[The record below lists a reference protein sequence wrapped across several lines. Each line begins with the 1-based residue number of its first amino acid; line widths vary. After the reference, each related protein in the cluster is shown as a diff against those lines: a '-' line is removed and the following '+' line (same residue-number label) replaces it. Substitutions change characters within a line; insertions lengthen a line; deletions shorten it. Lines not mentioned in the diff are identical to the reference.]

1 MKEGLVCVLP
11 GYLTA
16 LVSHLLSGVE
26 AQLGI
31 ASLAFQ
37 QAEVLGLRQENQKWH
52 EKSLPQLGIH
62 DLKHLQEIS
71 WVVKQNLSE
80 LIHRMSPEEQLSSV
94 FLIHSLNKSLIGFT
108 SSLEQLQQS
117 PEVAALAA
125 LLLDMGQCPEQV
137 DSEQSFSRKIV
148 LPVIISAMSLMIYE
162 NGLVFIQ
169 HPLIMEAIEAMEAME
184 GEDDGSSGFSQKS
197 NLVAALHRSSL
208 PARSKQFPQNGTL
221 CVNTEIEE
229 LTNKLFFFVTEAKY
243 EYELLLC
250 SQNTYFLPHSYSFPT
265 QSELEDQV
273 AAFFEEYNEILSAV
287 NSLKCFQK
295 AIKKGDSILGLSRRA
310 LSNKARKLIGDGR
323 DGYKRHTQGD
333 MEVEND
339 IVVVRDDVELVCV
352 DSDTDNSIHDVYV
365 PFRKKEQ
372 STITDLHGLVN
383 KYLEFATLEIS
394 NKMPGKSPQQKD
406 IPLSQSCQVKCE
418 GKYCSSPSRVAI
430 HMIIC
435 EEVGSNSP
443 METASRKDQGSDF
456 SNSEESQA
464 VVKHKHLPCDIVDYD
479 QSLPPPTP
487 TPLTL
492 WCWKR
497 RVKPLS
503 LANMQHFISKVS
515 QHVLEERDTE
525 CHETIC
531 HAVVSVFDPEPA
543 VTLICALKKR
553 SMRVFNCRD
562 KRGNTPL
569 HNAVMAGNLVV
580 VENLIDI
587 HPETVYIS
595 NNDGATPIDS
605 AMHLNNHQIVEC
617 LLHHVVTSS
626 PHTCS
631 TNTDQL
637 LQSYLLKA
645 MKIGYTEYLRILLEL
660 HSQHALAIDF
670 ECTDSDQHTA
680 WFYLQQKLP
689 AVQKAAINALNSS
702 SLGRTLVRTFVTKQ
716 VKVTDNCLN
725 TVSSRIS
732 AQHLTEESLP
742 DGKLISK
749 SVKPKSM
756 SLADPVISRPCSNT
770 PTPSLS
776 RTSSMEDI
784 AGTLAVE
791 QNTCSTVAKEK
802 PTSLPQ
808 KPNET
813 QEKNS
818 LSQLNNSGPL
828 SPTPGSPT
836 SWPTHEVQTISLK
849 SPLEELLSEE
859 DEQKNRHVF
868 TPPACDPMSC
878 IAAETPNSSLD
889 SQTEFSTPNA
899 NSLTQNLSHT
909 EEAHSSKQLTSTE
922 RSSAAAETKLTSLGS
937 DVDKPG
943 SVEENKPG
951 SDEEDERGSDKEEDG
966 KVGYLH
972 KKSLHNSTPQAGDT
986 NTLDSRSDLIRFTP
1000 RGDSDTILQAK
1011 AQIEMDDILKAE
1023 DETHLVMVEGAPGK
1037 STIPLEQVWQL
1048 PTSESQKNFSPGS
1061 SSDSTTEPNA
1071 SCKHHMM
1078 QLPPDPNCG
1087 EESTL
1092 KLLKRL
1098 DSVKEENSSTDS
1110 NLTDRSSNCISN
1122 DHNESQPTSLNS
1134 TASDGSS
1141 LNLLPA
1147 PPDSAVTQDIPSQSS
1162 KEHSSEESDESN
1174 DANKF
1179 RSLRFRSQYQY
1190 TDSVSS
1196 SPGDSTPEKTHS
1208 ISKRR
1213 IEQREEAAERIQK
1226 YRPSTSESDSNTGET
1241 KCTRRMRPKVLC
1253 DSESS
1258 DSSTAPNES
1267 SSSGLACVN
1276 DTEDETSSLLSSDSE
1291 PSELDTTTKLH
1302 AHSPQHTT
1310 DREVGPTE
1318 FNSECEEDEHQTTD
1332 SSDEENIGTKFYEK
1346 DPLLGGHFS
1355 AEVVQKKSIV
1365 IRRHKCTEMTHE
1377 GYQCVQLSLNIAHSD
1392 TFLDVLL
1399 LHLSL
1404 YFPTYSCSSFHDTK
1418 VINVFD
1424 MLCFMQQSFTGRVSE
1439 DTKQCNESQP
1449 KSFNKKT
1456 FKEWLLTVVHNAG
1469 YCMLRYIIHSRWLDV
1484 FGFSQY
1490 TGKRLTK
1497 SQKRRAK
1504 VILEVAQSKK
1514 FAIPECIKEN
1524 LRVLRDVMY
1533 PPDDKRTSSDS
1544 PDIVRGKKPKPFK
1557 KEKPK
1562 NNGKESEVSQTLAPY
1577 HGGDSDYLTGT
1588 TTATTTTPDTPN
1600 ENTTAKRLGV
1610 PVPQLREK
1618 LLKEPV
1624 KEKSRDM
1631 SVMVFTNVYHPLE
1644 VIRSHLTTYSKC
1656 CPRHDI
1662 QNIVVIGTT
1671 CPASD
1676 AFGPKRRYS
1685 SINDIR
1691 DDTRHAPFNA
1701 STHLTGTGNNGEH
1714 VLKQSRQVMSDMPM
1728 PASVGRGRVTA
1739 PTLASEP
1746 SPTASHQLARE
1757 SEFSSS
1763 KQQTLNRE
1771 QQVKSHTGNG
1781 THTVPENARK
1791 AHNETIRELSA
1802 GSQAQNSV
1810 LLQSQPYLNP
1820 RLSGTQRSSAVS
1832 PPQYTHTV
1840 PEHSL
1845 RDHKDRIRTSAE
1857 LLHAQD
1863 YPRIFPIAYEGKPP
1877 HTLPPELRIPY
1888 IFITGLAYYKLSSH
1902 KKSVQ
1907 YFQQCLQLAEECG
1920 RDGDMTIC
1928 CIYIGDIEFAQRKYN
1943 EAAERYQKA
1952 LHYYSRDSVAKDF
1965 RMILPTQSALWS
1977 KCGSA
1982 FKNASKMADSIT
1994 AYDQAIEQATSK
2006 KDKLAAH
2013 TSLGNLYQG
2022 IGENGRAVKEYEDA
2036 IQLAAELDDKVS
2048 LGWNHGNLGNALLGL
2063 YQRDKALHHLFKA
2076 LDMAVEHETTPQAI
2090 GRAYNNLGTAYQAIN
2105 DYSEAEKHYDL
2116 ALAQAIYGNDI
2127 PGQARV
2133 YGNIGNLQM
2142 LKKEFDRAVPHY
2154 TEVMRLS
2161 QDKST
2166 VTTAHHNRGCA
2177 YYDWAEKKKM
2187 ALSERSSQKGS
2198 SPFKVSLHGPQFEHS
2213 EDDRPMIIPSSIQ
2226 KYYLQGT
2233 KDLEYVMKHH
2243 EESFHGIKGSS
2254 KGLSLSVSLFET
2266 NSRTF
2271 HRMQDCLIHLKKSE
2285 DEPSRFE
2292 DALLVAEQSRAR
2304 TLGELLLKRRGPQLK
2319 HQLMSP
2325 PSLAQLKSIVARQS
2339 CPVVYLSYTGE
2350 RLLGWVLVPTT
2361 AGECSLNM
2369 FEVPLSDSE
2378 FDGKSFDYHLRYSLN
2393 ELLVEKSFEMYKP
2406 FNDEKEQ
2413 TDPVKKLYNLVARPL
2428 MTMLNTLMKGTR
2440 KEVQKIIIVPD
2451 SYTNLLPYACLLND
2465 VDEKFWGDEY
2475 YFQIMPSLL
2484 TMGILD
2490 QLPTVSVTIPVEHQ
2504 QMICVVGNPT
2514 IPPFKYNDDEWNL
2527 GKLPH
2532 ATKEAEWVAHILKC
2546 KPILHEQATKDAV
2559 IMRAM
2564 NAKVIH
2570 LATHGSAVA
2579 GFLAFAG
2586 ISASA
2591 SQTVEAK
2598 KVLLYPEEVENLNI
2612 TPALVVLSSCD
2623 SGRGVFKAD
2632 GIQGMARAFI
2642 LAGAQ
2647 AVLTTLW
2654 RVPDESACIFMQFF
2668 YQYLV
2673 DGVRGTEAL
2682 HNAMLSVRCFSKY
2695 SQYIHWSGYQLTG
2708 REIQFTINQSS
2719 SAAGVTARL
2728 GNGSIFPQLD
2738 ILKKL
2743 EGALLNN
2750 PRLPTDVQVLFLL
2763 YNNIKILFSGIF
2775 FPFPIRF
2782 CVALPE

>member
-1 MKEGLVCVLP
+1 MKEELVYVLP
-11 GYLTA
+11 RYLNA

-26 AQLGI
+26 AQLGR
-31 ASLAFQ
+31 ASLAEE
-37 QAEVLGLRQENQKWH
+37 QAEALGLSQESQKWH
-52 EKSLPQLGIH
+52 EISLPQLGIH
-62 DLKHLQEIS
+62 DLKQS
-71 WVVKQNLSE
+71 LSDI
-80 LIHRMSPEEQLSSV
+80 IHRVSLSDVVYAMSTEEQLLSV
-94 FLIHSLNKSLIGFT
+94 FLIHSLHKSLIGFT
-108 SSLEQLQQS
+108 GSLEQLQQS

-125 LLLDMGQCPEQV
+125 LLLDVVQCAGQV
-137 DSEQSFSRKIV
+137 DSEQSLSQNIV
-148 LPVIISAMSLMIYE
+148 LPMIISAMSSMIYE
-162 NGLVFIQ
+162 NGLIFLQ
-169 HPLIMEAIEAMEAME
+169 HPLIMEALEALE

-197 NLVAALHRSSL
+197 YLVAALHRSSFH
-208 PARSKQFPQNGTL
+208 ARSKQFQQNGTL
-221 CVNTEIEE
+221 CVMKIM
-229 LTNKLFFFVTEAKY
+229 
-243 EYELLLC
+243 
-250 SQNTYFLPHSYSFPT
+250 
-265 QSELEDQV
+265 EDNEDSPVDEV
-273 AAFFEEYNEILSAV
+273 AAFGKYYSEIISAV
-287 NSLKCFQK
+287 CSSKHFQK
-295 AIKKGDSILGLSRRA
+295 VTEKGKRIVGMNRRA
-310 LSNKARKLIGDGR
+310 LSYKVRKLIGDSR
-323 DGYKRHTQGD
+323 DGYKRHTHGG
-333 MEVEND
+333 MEVE
-339 IVVVRDDVELVCV
+339 VRDDVELVCM
-352 DSDTDNSIHDVYV
+352 DSDTDNSIHDVFV
-365 PFRKKEQ
+365 PFDKKEE
-372 STITDLHGLVN
+372 STMRDDPVKEYVN
-383 KYLEFATLEIS
+383 KRNLVTQELS
-394 NKMPGKSPQQKD
+394 NKMPGKSAHYMD
-406 IPLSQSCQVKCE
+406 IPLSQSSQEQRVPLECE
-418 GKYCSSPSRVAI
+418 GRPTPSSPRRLAI
-430 HMIIC
+430 QTKFC
-435 EEVGSNSP
+435 EEVDSNDPVES
-443 METASRKDQGSDF
+443 ASDKDQGSDF
-456 SNSEESQA
+456 SSSEES
-464 VVKHKHLPCDIVDYD
+464 LPCDSTDYK
-479 QSLPPPTP
+479 QCTLPPPTP

-531 HAVVSVFDPEPA
+531 HAVVSIFDPESA

-553 SMRVFNCRD
+553 SMRVFGCCD
-562 KRGNTPL
+562 KQGNTPL

-587 HPETVYIS
+587 NPATVYIS

-617 LLHHVVTSS
+617 LIHHVVTSD

-631 TNTDQL
+631 TNTLQL

-645 MKIGYTEYLRILLEL
+645 MKIGYTEYLRILLKL
-660 HSQHALAIDF
+660 HSQHTLTIDF

-680 WFYLQQKLP
+680 WFHLQQKAP
-689 AVQKAAINALNSS
+689 HVQEAAINALNSS
-702 SLGRTLVRTFVTKQ
+702 SLGRTLLRTFVTKQ
-716 VKVTDNCLN
+716 VKVTDTSQS
-725 TVSSRIS
+725 TVSLRTYT
-732 AQHLTEESLP
+732 QDLTEESLP

-784 AGTLAVE
+784 AGTLAAA
-791 QNTCSTVAKEK
+791 QNACSIVAKEK

-818 LSQLNNSGPL
+818 LSQLNNSGSL

-836 SWPTHEVQTISLK
+836 SWLTQLLEVPTISLNF
-849 SPLEELLSEE
+849 PLEELVSEE

-868 TPPACDPMSC
+868 IPPACDPMSC
-878 IAAETPNSSLD
+878 IPAETPTNSSLD
-889 SQTEFSTPNA
+889 NQTEFSTPNA

-922 RSSAAAETKLTSLGS
+922 CSSAAAETKLTSLGS

-943 SVEENKPG
+943 SVEVDKPGSVEEDKPGSVEEDKPGSVEEDKPGSDVDKPGSVEGDKPG
-951 SDEEDERGSDKEEDG
+951 SDEEDKPGSDKEEDG

-986 NTLDSRSDLIRFTP
+986 NTLDSSLTRLTP

-1011 AQIEMDDILKAE
+1011 EQIETDDILKAE
-1023 DETHLVMVEGAPGK
+1023 DKTHLVIVEGAPGICK
-1037 STIPLEQVWQL
+1037 STIAFEQVRQFLTW
-1048 PTSESQKNFSPGS
+1048 PTSESQKNFSPGN

-1087 EESTL
+1087 KESTL
-1092 KLLKRL
+1092 ELFEWL
-1098 DSVKEENSSTDS
+1098 DSVMEENTSTNS
-1110 NLTDRSSNCISN
+1110 NLPNVSSNCISN
-1122 DHNESQPTSLNS
+1122 DHN
-1134 TASDGSS
+1134 S
-1141 LNLLPA
+1141 LNLLPT
-1147 PPDSAVTQDIPSQSS
+1147 PPDLAVVQDIPSQSS

-1174 DANKF
+1174 DTNKF
-1179 RSLRFRSQYQY
+1179 KSLHFRSQFQY

-1208 ISKRR
+1208 ISKTR
-1213 IEQREEAAERIQK
+1213 IEQRKEAAERNQK
-1226 YRPSTSESDSNTGET
+1226 YRPSTSESDFNTGET
-1241 KCTRRMRPKVLC
+1241 KCTRRMRPKVLR

-1258 DSSTAPNES
+1258 DNSTAPNES
-1267 SSSGLACVN
+1267 SSSALACVTDTEDETSSLLSSDSESSDN
-1276 DTEDETSSLLSSDSE
+1276 STAPNESSSSALACVTDTEDETSSLLSSDSESSDNSTAPNESSSSALACVTDTEDETSSLLSSDSESSDNSTAPNESSSSALACVTDTEDETSSLLSSDSE

-1302 AHSPQHTT
+1302 AQSPQLTT
-1310 DREVGPTE
+1310 GRKAGPTE
-1318 FNSECEEDEHQTTD
+1318 FNSECEEDEHQSTD
-1332 SSDEENIGTKFYEK
+1332 SYDEENIGTKFYER
-1346 DPLLGGHFS
+1346 DQLLGGHFS

-1365 IRRHKCTEMTHE
+1365 IRHHKCTEMTHAS
-1377 GYQCVQLSLNIAHSD
+1377 YQCVQLSLNIAHSD
-1392 TFLDVLL
+1392 TFLDVLM

-1424 MLCFMQQSFTGRVSE
+1424 MSFFMLAIQQSFTGSVSQ
-1439 DTKQCNESQP
+1439 DKKQCNKSQP
-1449 KSFNKKT
+1449 KSFNKKE
-1456 FKEWLLTVVHNAG
+1456 FKEWLLIVVHNAG
-1469 YCMLRYIIHSRWLDV
+1469 YCMLRHIVHSRWHVV
-1484 FGFSQY
+1484 FGFSQFS
-1490 TGKRLTK
+1490 GKRLTK
-1497 SQKRRAK
+1497 SQKQRVK
-1504 VILEVAQSKK
+1504 IILEVAQSKQ

-1533 PPDDKRTSSDS
+1533 PPDDKRTGSDPS
-1544 PDIVRGKKPKPFK
+1544 DIDRGKKPKPLK
-1557 KEKPK
+1557 KDKPK
-1562 NNGKESEVSQTLAPY
+1562 KNGKESEVSQTFAPY
-1577 HGGDSDYLTGT
+1577 HGGDCDYLTGT
-1588 TTATTTTPDTPN
+1588 TTATTTTPD
-1600 ENTTAKRLGV
+1600 ENTT
-1610 PVPQLREK
+1610 
-1618 LLKEPV
+1618 V
-1624 KEKSRDM
+1624 KCLD
-1631 SVMVFTNVYHPLE
+1631 
-1644 VIRSHLTTYSKC
+1644 
-1656 CPRHDI
+1656 
-1662 QNIVVIGTT
+1662 
-1671 CPASD
+1671 
-1676 AFGPKRRYS
+1676 
-1685 SINDIR
+1685 
-1691 DDTRHAPFNA
+1691 
-1701 STHLTGTGNNGEH
+1701 
-1714 VLKQSRQVMSDMPM
+1714 
-1728 PASVGRGRVTA
+1728 
-1739 PTLASEP
+1739 
-1746 SPTASHQLARE
+1746 
-1757 SEFSSS
+1757 
-1763 KQQTLNRE
+1763 
-1771 QQVKSHTGNG
+1771 
-1781 THTVPENARK
+1781 THTVPENYL
-1791 AHNETIRELSA
+1791 RE
-1802 GSQAQNSV
+1802 
-1810 LLQSQPYLNP
+1810 
-1820 RLSGTQRSSAVS
+1820 
-1832 PPQYTHTV
+1832 
-1840 PEHSL
+1840 
-1845 RDHKDRIRTSAE
+1845 HKDRIRTSAE

-1952 LHYYSRDSVAKDF
+1952 LHYYSRDSVAKYF

-1982 FKNASKMADSIT
+1982 FKNASKMADSIS
-1994 AYDQAIEQATSK
+1994 AYEEAIEQASSK

-2036 IQLAAELDDKVS
+2036 IQLAAELDDKIS

-2187 ALSERSSQKGS
+2187 ALHERTSPKSSIR
-2198 SPFKVSLHGPQFEHS
+2198 FKVSLHGPQFEHC
-2213 EDDRPMIIPSSIQ
+2213 EDVYMPMMIPSSIQ

-2254 KGLSLSVSLFET
+2254 QGLSLSVSLFET

-2393 ELLVEKSFEMYKP
+2393 ELLVEKRFEMYKP
-2406 FNDEKEQ
+2406 FEDEKEQ
-2413 TDPVKKLYNLVARPL
+2413 TDPVKKLYNLVAKPL

-2451 SYTNLLPYACLLND
+2451 SYTNLLPYACLLNE

-2682 HNAMLSVRCFSKY
+2682 HKAMLSVRCFSKY

-2708 REIQFTINQSS
+2708 RDFQFTINQSS
-2719 SAAGVTARL
+2719 SAAEVTARL
-2728 GNGSIFPQLD
+2728 GNDSIFPQLD

-2763 YNNIKILFSGIF
+2763 YNNVNF
-2775 FPFPIRF
+2775 FVLTGMWLPFPIRF
-2782 CVALPE
+2782 CMALLE